1 AWFKNEKPVTQ
12 GLIERIPDEQ
22 IRANAMLSDQVM
34 RTNNVVGDADTVIA
48 RLKAY
53 EALGYDEYSFWIDTG
68 MSFERKKA
76 SLERFITEVMPAFQ
90 E

>member
-1 AWFKNEKPVTQ
+1 
-12 GLIERIPDEQ
+12 
-22 IRANAMLSDQVM
+22 MLSDQVM
-34 RTNNVVGDADTVIA
+34 RTNNVVGDARTVID
-48 RLKAY
+48 RLKTY

-76 SLERFITEVMPAFQ
+76 SLERFIAEVMPAFQ

>member
-1 AWFKNEKPVTQ
+1 MPIMSF
-12 GLIERIPDEQ
+12 
-22 IRANAMLSDQVM
+22 
-34 RTNNVVGDADTVIA
+34 A

-53 EALGYDEYSFWIDTG
+53 EAMGYDEYSFWIDTG

-76 SLERFITEVMPAFQ
+76 SLKRFIADVMPAFA

>member
-1 AWFKNEKPVTQ
+1 MLSADVM
-12 GLIERIPDEQ
+12 
-22 IRANAMLSDQVM
+22 RAN
-34 RTNNVVGDADTVIA
+34 NVIGEAGEVIG

-53 EALGYDEYSFWIDTG
+53 EAMGYDEYSFWIDTG

-76 SLERFITEVMPAFQ
+76 SLERFIADVMPAFG

>member
-1 AWFKNEKPVTQ
+1 
-12 GLIERIPDEQ
+12 
-22 IRANAMLSDQVM
+22 MLSDQVM
-34 RTNNVVGDADTVIA
+34 RTNNVVGNARTVID

>member
-1 AWFKNEKPVTQ
+1 
-12 GLIERIPDEQ
+12 
-22 IRANAMLSDQVM
+22 
-34 RTNNVVGDADTVIA
+34 VIA

-53 EALGYDEYSFWIDTG
+53 EAMGYDEYSFWIDTG

-76 SLERFITEVMPAFQ
+76 SLERFIRDVMPAFS

>member
-1 AWFKNEKPVTQ
+1 
-12 GLIERIPDEQ
+12 
-22 IRANAMLSDQVM
+22 
-34 RTNNVVGDADTVIA
+34 VVGSAEAVIG

-53 EALGYDEYSFWIDTG
+53 EAMGYDEYSFWIDTG

-76 SLERFITEVMPAFQ
+76 SLERFIAEIMPAFG

>member
-1 AWFKNEKPVTQ
+1 MYSAH
-12 GLIERIPDEQ
+12 
-22 IRANAMLSDQVM
+22 AMRS
-34 RTNNVVGDADTVIA
+34 NNVIGPAEEVIA

-53 EALGYDEYSFWIDTG
+53 EAMGFDEYSFWIDTG

-76 SLERFITEVMPAFQ
+76 SLLRMINDVMPAFAQ